1 MIHFSLLIIK
11 RSSSSMTNRTVIL
24 CLLLAVFGGCTGD
37 TKPSTDEVEPALKAY
52 LIAAKAK
59 TCSSRVDVERLA
71 VTDVGD
77 FDKRWGGWPVY
88 ATFSVTCYE
97 GGNRST
103 WNSNDPSDK
112 VVASVVR
119 RNAAGEYECFLPD
132 MFREAEEQMKKQM
145 ENIMKK

>member
-88 ATFSVTCYE
+88 ATFSVTCYV

>member
-1 MIHFSLLIIK
+1 MIECSLLIT
-11 RSSSSMTNRTVIL
+11 RGPNSSMTTRTVIL
-24 CLLLAVFGGCTGD
+24 FLLLAVFGGCTSD

-59 TCSSRVDVERLA
+59 TCSGRVEVDRLA
-71 VTDVGD
+71 VTEVGE
-77 FDKRWGGWPVY
+77 FDKRWEGWPVY

-112 VVASVVR
+112 VMASLVR
-119 RNAAGEYECFLPD
+119 RNTTGDYECFLPD
-132 MFREAEEQMKKQM
+132 MFREAEEQLKKQM
-145 ENIMKK
+145 ENMMKK